1 MISENFRIKSFSSQ
15 NCRSLAFLL
24 LLWILTPLQAQ
35 TLYDYQLEA
44 ASNNPSLRASY
55 NHYLS
60 SLEMTPQVSSLPDP
74 EVSFAYFISPVE
86 TRVGPQRAR
95 ISLTQMFPWFG
106 TLKEKETGS
115 LIQTKA
121 QFESFRNQRNK
132 LFFTM
137 EMIWASIYK
146 TNRQIELEKKNLE
159 IVSTLVDLSL
169 KKYETGKVSQVDVLR
184 AQIEK
189 DDILTKIALLTSD
202 LELLIKQFNEWRN
215 VAPDEEVILP
225 ESLAVSS
232 PVTVNP
238 EVLNEIYANNP
249 SLNKIRLEEDLAENR
264 LRIAGLNGKPAVG
277 FGFDYIATSERTDIP
292 ALPDNGKDVVIARL
306 SMKIPL
312 FRSKYNA
319 ESRAADLNLS
329 AARSEIIN
337 SKNSLSTSFY
347 AANRD
352 LNDAHRRL
360 ELYDRKKINRI
371 DQALTLLMRSYTTD
385 HSEFD
390 NILELQRKKLMYELE
405 RLHAI
410 HDAFVAEKMIRFLRG
425 DQNINAD
432 EINYKIEQ

>member
-1 MISENFRIKSFSSQ
+1 
-15 NCRSLAFLL
+15 
-24 LLWILTPLQAQ
+24 
-35 TLYDYQLEA
+35 
-44 ASNNPSLRASY
+44 
-55 NHYLS
+55 
-60 SLEMTPQVSSLPDP
+60 
-74 EVSFAYFISPVE
+74 
-86 TRVGPQRAR
+86 
-95 ISLTQMFPWFG
+95 
-106 TLKEKETGS
+106 
-115 LIQTKA
+115 
-121 QFESFRNQRNK
+121 
-132 LFFTM
+132 
-137 EMIWASIYK
+137 
-146 TNRQIELEKKNLE
+146 
-159 IVSTLVDLSL
+159 
-169 KKYETGKVSQVDVLR
+169 
-184 AQIEK
+184 
-189 DDILTKIALLTSD
+189 
-202 LELLIKQFNEWRN
+202 
-215 VAPDEEVILP
+215 
-225 ESLAVSS
+225 
-232 PVTVNP
+232 
-238 EVLNEIYANNP
+238 
-249 SLNKIRLEEDLAENR
+249 
-264 LRIAGLNGKPAVG
+264 
-277 FGFDYIATSERTDIP
+277 
-292 ALPDNGKDVVIARL
+292 
-306 SMKIPL
+306 MKIPL